1 MANQQKK
8 EDDGVVT
15 SAPAS
20 KVGSLLTDLLND
32 VKESVAQE
40 QKQIE
45 TEADRRAREER
56 ENRDREESRKREAA
70 QQKLIEETRR
80 RNEALSKRER
90 GDGEGRKA
98 LATAPHMRPL
108 TEAATAGPKSA
119 ELAIAAPAAK
129 APSKLMLV
137 ALVVIG
143 VGLGL
148 GTSMALTP
156 TPADA
161 GIDVS
166 AAAKAVI
173 AATRKQATAEGKV
186 LMELEASRK
195 QIAELQKS
203 VADSAATQKTLGEQ
217 LAVMKSDAERMRGE
231 LEALK
236 ANDKGPGKRTGG
248 TTPGG
253 VPNING
259 SIFNK

>member
-1 MANQQKK
+1 MVNQQKK
-8 EDDGVVT
+8 GEGDPVAT
-15 SAPAS
+15 PAPS

-45 TEADRRAREER
+45 TESDRRAREER
-56 ENRDREESRKREAA
+56 EARDREEGRKREAA
-70 QQKLIEETRR
+70 QLKLIEETRR
-80 RNEALSKRER
+80 RNEALAKRER
-90 GDGEGRKA
+90 GDGSERRA

-108 TEAATAGPKSA
+108 TEQATAPKSA
-119 ELAIAAPAAK
+119 ELAIAAAPVK

-156 TPADA
+156 SPKDA

-166 AAAKAVI
+166 AAARAVI

-195 QIAELQKS
+195 QIAELTKS
-203 VADSAATQKTLGEQ
+203 VGEAQGAQKTLGEQ
-217 LAVMKSDAERMRGE
+217 LAVMKSDAEKMRAE

-236 ANDKGPGKRTGG
+236 GAGDPKGPRRGG